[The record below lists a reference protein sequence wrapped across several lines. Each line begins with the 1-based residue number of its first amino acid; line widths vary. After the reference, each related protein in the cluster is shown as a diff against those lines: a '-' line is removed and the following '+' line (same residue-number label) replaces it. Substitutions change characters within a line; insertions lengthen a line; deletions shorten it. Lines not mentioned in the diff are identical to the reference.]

1 MSLYRRRGR
10 KSLLQAALDN
20 LGWSALIG
28 GDHQKAEVLLEE
40 SLILCGELGDT
51 LGGAESLEG
60 LACATV
66 AREKAGRV
74 ARLFGAAQAL
84 RETAGYQ
91 LASRARSLRETY
103 LAAARSR
110 VSEAE
115 WTAAWEGG
123 RSMTFEDAV
132 TYALGETTKG

>member
-1 MSLYRRRGR
+1 
-10 KSLLQAALDN
+10 
-20 LGWSALIG
+20 
-28 GDHQKAEVLLEE
+28 
-40 SLILCGELGDT
+40 
-51 LGGAESLEG
+51 

-66 AREKAGRV
+66 TGGNARRV

-91 LASRARSLRETY
+91 LASRARSLREPY
-103 LAAARSR
+103 LAAARTR

-132 TYALGETTKG
+132 PYALGKATRG